1 MDLPTSTG
9 FLSYKIFKKKFFLQ
23 EILNQL
29 IHSDLNVSP
38 ENCCQLF
45 NNLYSSN
52 FVEAYKIL
60 NQYAAEI
67 VQIYKILAYAP
78 RAVSMFLNATE
89 KIVAQ
94 SSNVK
99 VYFMSFEIFRES

>member
-1 MDLPTSTG
+1 MASTELVNFAGLSFLCEKLRLESLLIKHEKSTLEDLNRKVIKE
-9 FLSYKIFKKKFFLQ
+9 YNNICKQIWIYRHQQ

-29 IHSDLNVSP
+29 INSDINVSP

-67 VQIYKILAYAP
+67 VQIYKILA
-78 RAVSMFLNATE
+78 
-89 KIVAQ
+89 
-94 SSNVK
+94 
-99 VYFMSFEIFRES
+99 